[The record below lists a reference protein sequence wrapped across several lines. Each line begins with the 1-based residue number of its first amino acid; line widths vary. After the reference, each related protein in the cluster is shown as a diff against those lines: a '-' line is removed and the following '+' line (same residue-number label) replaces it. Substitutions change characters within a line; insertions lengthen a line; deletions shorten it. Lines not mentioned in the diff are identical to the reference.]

1 MGERRHELHRF
12 PWHVRDSGQ
21 LLLVVAAGVVLVA
34 SVAQT
39 AASGLHDVRF
49 AVAFGVLIAFGELL
63 RLNLPG
69 DRESAPIGTAGALA
83 YALLIQVNKQLIV
96 HSAWQVVTVTAI
108 GMIIGA
114 LPHLAVGRP
123 ARVGGMASRLLCV
136 AAVAFIFR
144 PLAGNPTVV
153 KHWGVALAL
162 MTALVVLALLLEA
175 VLTALLRVDEQ
186 RARFRV
192 ALVDEMRLQLP
203 LGAAVGAS
211 ALLIAFAAE
220 VMGLAALAVFTAPL
234 LVTQVA
240 FRRYAG
246 IRATYLQT
254 VRALAKVTEIGG
266 YVEPGHSERV
276 SRLAVA
282 IGRELGIHEPE
293 LLELEYAALM
303 HDIGQLSLADPI
315 PGGATVLVSRA
326 DQQRIAEL
334 GADVIQQAQVLG
346 SVADI
351 VRRQNEPYRDVDAP
365 PEVPRVPGV
374 PGVPGVLGVPAQ
386 ARRPEDDAGAG
397 PPVPGTPGVAQP
409 VPGTRSVAQPV
420 PGTPGPVPGTP
431 GAHRS
436 DRPPSGHPR
445 RTVGPP
451 LASRIIKAANAF
463 DDLVGSSLDPGRAAA
478 AVQQLRLDTA
488 SEYDPAT
495 VEALSRVVTRRSVI
509 QM

>member
-1 MGERRHELHRF
+1 VTERRHELRRF
-12 PWHVRDSGQ
+12 PWRVRDSGQ
-21 LLLVVAAGVVLVA
+21 LVLVVAAGLVLVA

-39 AASGLHDVRF
+39 AVGGLRDPRV
-49 AVAFGVLIAFGELL
+49 ALAFGVLIAFGEVL

-69 DRESAPIGTAGALA
+69 DRESAPIGLAGALA
-83 YALLIQVNKQLIV
+83 YALLIRVGTSAAH
-96 HSAWQVVTVTAI
+96 HSAEQVVTVTAI
-108 GMIIGA
+108 GMIVGA

-123 ARVGGMASRLLCV
+123 AKVSGMAIRLLCV
-136 AAVAFIFR
+136 ACVAFIFR
-144 PLAGNPTVV
+144 SLALTPAVV
-153 KHWGVALAL
+153 TDWGLAVSL
-162 MTALVVLALLLEA
+162 MTALAVLALLLEA
-175 VLTALLRVDEQ
+175 VLTALMRVDEQ

-192 ALVDEMRLQLP
+192 ALVDEMRVQLP

-282 IGRELGIHEPE
+282 IGRELGIHEPQ

-303 HDIGQLSLADPI
+303 HDIGQLSLHDPI
-315 PGGATVLVSRA
+315 PGGATVLVSRQ

-334 GADVIQQAQVLG
+334 GADVIQKAQVLG
-346 SVADI
+346 SVAEI
-351 VRRQNEPYRDVDAP
+351 VRRQNEPYRGI
-365 PEVPRVPGV
+365 EVAHEGYAGRHYAR
-374 PGVPGVLGVPAQ
+374 PAH
-386 ARRPEDDAGAG
+386 AVRPERVGLGEPAG
-397 PPVPGTPGVAQP
+397 PPL
-409 VPGTRSVAQPV
+409 S
-420 PGTPGPVPGTP
+420 
-431 GAHRS
+431 
-436 DRPPSGHPR
+436 
-445 RTVGPP
+445 
-451 LASRIIKAANAF
+451 SRIIKAANAF
-463 DDLVGSSLDPGRAAA
+463 DDLVGTSMDPGRAAA

-488 SEYDPAT
+488 SEYDPET
-495 VEALSRVVTRRSVI
+495 VEALSRVVNRRSVI
-509 QM
+509 QL

>member
-1 MGERRHELHRF
+1 MTERPHEPRKL
-12 PWHVRDSGQ
+12 PWHVTDSG
-21 LLLVVAAGVVLVA
+21 LPLLVAAAGVVLVA

-39 AASGLHDVRF
+39 AVEGLRDPRI
-49 AVAFGVLIAFGELL
+49 AVAFGVLIAFGEVL

-69 DRESAPIGTAGALA
+69 DRETAPIGMAGALA
-83 YALLIQVNKQLIV
+83 YALLVRVGVNPV
-96 HSAWQVVTVTAI
+96 HYSAEQVVTITAI
-108 GMIIGA
+108 GMIVGA

-123 ARVGGMASRLLCV
+123 AKVSSMASRLLCV
-136 AAVAFIFR
+136 ALVAFIFR
-144 PLAGNPTVV
+144 PLAGNGAVVRDWGLAFSLMTSLTVV
-153 KHWGVALAL
+153 
-162 MTALVVLALLLEA
+162 ALLLEV
-175 VLTALLRVDEQ
+175 VLTALMRVDEQ

-192 ALVDEMRLQLP
+192 ALVDEMRVQLP

-220 VMGLAALAVFTAPL
+220 VMGLAALAVFIAPL

-282 IGRELGIHEPE
+282 IGRELGIHEPQ

-303 HDIGQLSLADPI
+303 HDIGQLSLHDPI
-315 PGGATVLVSRA
+315 PGGATVLASRR

-334 GADVIQQAQVLG
+334 GADVIQQARVLD
-346 SVADI
+346 SVAEI
-351 VRRQNEPYRDVDAP
+351 VRRQNEPYRGL
-365 PEVPRVPGV
+365 EV
-374 PGVPGVLGVPAQ
+374 
-386 ARRPEDDAGAG
+386 
-397 PPVPGTPGVAQP
+397 
-409 VPGTRSVAQPV
+409 
-420 PGTPGPVPGTP
+420 
-431 GAHRS
+431 AHEGFSGRTGHT
-436 DRPPSGHPR
+436 GHPGR
-445 RTVGPP
+445 VGDSMPSGPP
-451 LASRIIKAANAF
+451 LSSRIIKTANAF

-488 SEYDPAT
+488 SEYDPDA
-495 VEALSRVVTRRSVI
+495 VEALSRVVNRRSVI
-509 QM
+509 QL